1 MDGLYNNM
9 LANALL
15 AGFYVAYKVVD
26 RCLHSKCRYTK
37 DQGFTFDLD
46 GDPQEGVACPATDM
60 EKIAE
65 IIKSRAMVYERTPT
79 NRIGMASV

>member
-1 MDGLYNNM
+1 MDGLSNNL

-15 AGFYVAYKVVD
+15 AGFYVVYKVLD

-37 DQGFTFDLD
+37 DSGFAFDLD
-46 GDPQEGVACPATDM
+46 GDPDDQCPAADM

-65 IIKSRAMVYERTPT
+65 LLKSRAANYDKRATTRAPLAT
-79 NRIGMASV
+79 A